1 MAKAT
6 VTFLKSD
13 FMKPKKNGV
22 VYSEECWNN
31 FVSMMVEKF
40 TAGEFSSVSHYAD
53 PERIECTVN
62 VPDTVVKGS
71 TFSCSTEWF
80 Y

>member
-13 FMKPKKNGV
+13 FMKPNRDCV
-22 VYSEECWNN
+22 EYSEECWNN

-40 TAGEFSSVSHYAD
+40 TAGEFSSISRYAD
-53 PERIECTVN
+53 PERVECTID
-62 VPDTVVKGS
+62 VPDTIVKGA
-71 TFSCSTEWF
+71 TFNCSTEWF

>member
-6 VTFLKSD
+6 FTFLKSD

-22 VYSEECWNN
+22 VYSEECWDN
-31 FVSMMVEKF
+31 FVSVIGDKF
-40 TAGEFSSVSHYAD
+40 IAGEFSSVSHYAD
-53 PERIECTVN
+53 PERVECTIDI
-62 VPDTVVKGS
+62 PDTVVKDAP
-71 TFSCSTEWF
+71 FSCSTEWF

>member
-1 MAKAT
+1 MAKTT

-13 FMKPKKNGV
+13 FMKPNKKGV
-22 VYSEECWNN
+22 EYSEECWDN

-40 TAGEFSSVSHYAD
+40 TAGEFSSISRYAD
-53 PERIECTVN
+53 PERIECTVD
-62 VPDTVVKGS
+62 VPDAVVKDGINRS
-71 TFSCSTEWF
+71 MEWF

>member
-1 MAKAT
+1 MANAT

-22 VYSEECWNN
+22 EYSEECWDN
-31 FVSMMVEKF
+31 FVSVIGAKF

-53 PERIECTVN
+53 PERIECTID
-62 VPDTVVKGS
+62 VPDTVVKDT
-71 TFSCSTEWF
+71 TFSCRTEWF